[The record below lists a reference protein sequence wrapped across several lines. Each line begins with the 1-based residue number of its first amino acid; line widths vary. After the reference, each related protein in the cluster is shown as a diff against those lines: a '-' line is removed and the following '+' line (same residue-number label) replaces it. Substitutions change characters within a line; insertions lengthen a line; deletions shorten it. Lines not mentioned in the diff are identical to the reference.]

1 MNHHRHDAIAA
12 TGPSRDRP
20 TTRSLGRLDPARL
33 LPRLH
38 RSVGV
43 GRQVTSRDGR
53 VWSIRR
59 RIAGPRRRSPDIG
72 LPPIELDPTGLA
84 FLVLLPIIVAIVL
97 VAIASLAFVLVEGA
111 VVVAAAYLW
120 KGRWTVEAVTVDGG
134 ETRTWD
140 VRGWSASRRKVN
152 EVARELAA

>member
-1 MNHHRHDAIAA
+1 M
-12 TGPSRDRP
+12 
-20 TTRSLGRLDPARL
+20 
-33 LPRLH
+33 
-38 RSVGV
+38 

-53 VWSIRR
+53 VWSIRH
-59 RIAGPRRRSPDIG
+59 RIVGPRRRSPNVG

-120 KGRWTVEAVTVDGG
+120 KGRWTVEAVTVDGS
-134 ETRTWD
+134 EMRTWE

-152 EVARELAA
+152 EVAHELTA